1 MTFSGPAQKKE
12 KANWLLRILVLISLG
27 VHAVVFVHI
36 SGLYRSKVLSY
47 IELTL
52 ENVSRPTARTIPRPR
67 HRHPPPKPEEIEKL
81 KIEPRPIPSFKP
93 LKLEPAQAEAPDSL
107 VESIAIPDLPS
118 TPSLRLD
125 QWSPPVIEDSSAEF
139 ATPASYFDIVR
150 LKIERNKRY
159 PEEARSRH
167 IQGRVKVKFVIT
179 LQGDIRD
186 PQVAVTSRHAA
197 LDAAALQAVKDSAP
211 FPKPPRSL
219 FKGEVPL
226 IVTVVFELI

>member
-1 MTFSGPAQKKE
+1 MSFSGPAQKKE
-12 KANWLLRILVLISLG
+12 KANWLLRILVVISLG
-27 VHAVVFVHI
+27 VHAVAFVHI

-52 ENVSRPTARTIPRPR
+52 ENASKPTARTIPRPR
-67 HRHPPPKPEEIEKL
+67 HRPPPPKPEEIEKP
-81 KIEPRPIPSFKP
+81 KIEPRPIPAFRP
-93 LKLEPAQAEAPDSL
+93 FKLEPAQTEAPDSL
-107 VESIAIPDLPS
+107 VESIAVPDLPS
-118 TPSLRLD
+118 TPSPQID
-125 QWSPPVIEDSSAEF
+125 QWSPPVIEDTSSEF

-159 PEEARSRH
+159 PEAARSRQ

-179 LQGDIRD
+179 PQGEIMDVQI
-186 PQVAVTSRHAA
+186 AATSRHAA
-197 LDAAALQAVKDSAP
+197 LDAAALQAVEDAAP
-211 FPKPPRSL
+211 FPKPPKSL